1 MTVEHPSITT
11 PGPCGG
17 RGKGVTQAWMSA
29 PAADEVIVEPIDA
42 AAVRLCRLFSSLG
55 GGSAWCPGSG
65 QGSGLSNL
73 DGRI

>member
-11 PGPCGG
+11 PGPWGG

-42 AAVRLCRLFSSLG
+42 AAVPFAVSSAALAAG
-55 GGSAWCPGSG
+55 APGVPAAAKVAA
-65 QGSGLSNL
+65 
-73 DGRI
+73 